1 MKASKFETLMSSIR
15 YLFMKSKAL
24 TTMRFIW
31 KSNRLGLLKVSRRHS
46 LDDLQQGYPELYK
59 AEVFER
65 KGSDVYLN
73 SRSFHESVFQSLID
87 SARNTV
93 EKTIREAKER
103 NNYDVNFQITR
114 KINPPSINLTFIIT
128 STDPDGDGR
137 MNLTALART
146 LEGTVIQLQ
155 SATTLTYRIDVD
167 VVPGLRIKFDTV
179 PNPFSPQETMKCP
192 VYAVFK
198 WRNENQVSSRQ
209 SEFGGF
215 VLPVTRSI
223 LWMWHRPK
231 KARAT

>member
-1 MKASKFETLMSSIR
+1 M
-15 YLFMKSKAL
+15 
-24 TTMRFIW
+24 
-31 KSNRLGLLKVSRRHS
+31 
-46 LDDLQQGYPELYK
+46 
-59 AEVFER
+59 FER

-128 STDPDGDGR
+128 STDPECDDR

-179 PNPFSPQETMKCP
+179 PNPFSPQEII
-192 VYAVFK
+192 
-198 WRNENQVSSRQ
+198 WRFCTSGYEKHIMDVAQTKERQ
-209 SEFGGF
+209 SYIMTAARLVKAYIRSEPMKNTNFGSFMKSYFLKNIALYCILYVTVINGKELSGVKEALGYF
-215 VLPVTRSI
+215 LDILDVTLMEERLPHFF
-223 LWMWHRPK
+223 LQ
-231 KARAT
+231 